1 MKKIKGVTI
10 FADELMFFAV
20 GGNLMQDG
28 KEISVSVKKISVW
41 IRTVRVYMS
50 NGEVLIFRGFPLRI
64 SV

>member
-28 KEISVSVKKISVW
+28 KETNVSVEKVSVW
-41 IRTVRVYMS
+41 FGTARVYMS